1 MDDIQSVVSADPVTQ
16 FEQLDS
22 YLFYD
27 LTTDYRWYVSMMVG
41 NIYAIL

>member
-1 MDDIQSVVSADPVTQ
+1 MFLKYLWVALDDIQSVVSADPVTK

-27 LTTDYRWYVSMMVG
+27 LTTDYR
-41 NIYAIL
+41 